1 MLNNLLKRIRCYKG
15 YKQYEMADKVGIS
28 RQSYNY
34 KENNKMQFTPEEIIK
49 ISRELNLTL
58 EEVDEI
64 FFDGKLSN

>member
-1 MLNNLLKRIRCYKG
+1 
-15 YKQYEMADKVGIS
+15 MADTICIS

-34 KENNKMQFTPEEIIK
+34 KENNKMQFTPGEIIK